1 MLRSD
6 YLYKI
11 PIIDDDIIVMGERE
25 CHGCLSVSHCDGSAV
40 TLILSNS
47 GQDTTGL
54 ETRPSTT
61 SWSKQGKQRGAAE
74 LDVGWWSSCWI
85 VHTQITK

>member
-1 MLRSD
+1 MR
-6 YLYKI
+6 
-11 PIIDDDIIVMGERE
+11 VETGE
-25 CHGCLSVSHCDGSAV
+25 CPGCLSVSHCDGSAV

-85 VHTQITK
+85 VHTHITKLFQTFLFFITKFI